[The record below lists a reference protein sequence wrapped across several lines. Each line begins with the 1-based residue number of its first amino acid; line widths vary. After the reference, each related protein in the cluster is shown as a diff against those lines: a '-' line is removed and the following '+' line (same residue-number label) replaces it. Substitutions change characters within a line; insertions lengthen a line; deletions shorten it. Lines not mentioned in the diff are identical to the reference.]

1 MSDEITIDKTVFH
14 DRLSSFLNQWRND
27 KRAGDVLFGGS
38 DSIVL
43 LVGKA
48 SEAGTYNK
56 TTAFQVE
63 RGLAYYDTCANVV
76 VQLWLLG
83 YEFPSTLFILTLAGV
98 HVVTTKKKGTLP
110 RDIIKEHMLIS
121 ALWLSGFLGRS

>member
-14 DRLSSFLNQWRND
+14 DRLSTVLNQWRND

-56 TTAFQVE
+56 TTAFQV
-63 RGLAYYDTCANVV
+63 RRIIVAYC
-76 VQLWLLG
+76 
-83 YEFPSTLFILTLAGV
+83 SI
-98 HVVTTKKKGTLP
+98 
-110 RDIIKEHMLIS
+110 
-121 ALWLSGFLGRS
+121 

>member
-14 DRLSSFLNQWRND
+14 DRLSSFINQWRND

-48 SEAGTYNK
+48 SDAGTYNK
-56 TTAFQVE
+56 TTAFQV
-63 RGLAYYDTCANVV
+63 
-76 VQLWLLG
+76 
-83 YEFPSTLFILTLAGV
+83 
-98 HVVTTKKKGTLP
+98 
-110 RDIIKEHMLIS
+110 
-121 ALWLSGFLGRS
+121 